1 MNELFCLNKDLS
13 LEHSDV
19 ICLGSKTRLCN
30 NLFNQLKKNSSKCD
44 FPVSI
49 KNYIDSKDF
58 LNNKNSYKDFKFKK
72 AIIFLCASGGVQA
85 INHDNNRALKSL
97 DEDLQLI
104 KYFNQNWN
112 EVYIVFVSSV
122 LGICSSKKN
131 IIYSSSKLVAEKKL
145 SILVSECKRIKNFS
159 VLYPGRIIDKW
170 FRFFISGSI
179 TYSRLSD
186 IIINFNRRKNFYNYF
201 LIE

>member
-1 MNELFCLNKDLS
+1 MNSSCLNKDLY
-13 LEHSDV
+13 EDSDV

-30 NLFNQLKKNSSKCD
+30 NLFIQLKKNIRKCD
-44 FPVSI
+44 FPVNI
-49 KNYIDSKDF
+49 KIYIDSKDFF
-58 LNNKNSYKDFKFKK
+58 LNNKNSYKDFRFKK

-85 INHDNNRALKSL
+85 INHNNNRALKSL

-131 IIYSSSKLVAEKKL
+131 IIYSSSKMVAEK
-145 SILVSECKRIKNFS
+145 
-159 VLYPGRIIDKW
+159 
-170 FRFFISGSI
+170 
-179 TYSRLSD
+179 
-186 IIINFNRRKNFYNYF
+186 
-201 LIE
+201 